1 MTRFDIVLGH
11 YVYYA
16 LWHGG
21 QWSWEYERLCRIG
34 RYFRPGAGANA
45 LNLDCEENA
54 GAREV
59 YLALCDKHGHKHE
72 GEVRA

>member
-1 MTRFDIVLGH
+1 MDRFSIVLGH

-16 LWHGG
+16 LWHSG
-21 QWSWEYERLCRIG
+21 QSSREYERLCKIS
-34 RYFRPGAGANA
+34 RYFKPGFRA
-45 LNLDCEENA
+45 LNLETEGNEDA
-54 GAREV
+54 KAV